1 MDKTI
6 YNAVVDKVLIAL
18 KQHSGYK
25 NIKLSQDN
33 DSGMKEISLS
43 IKQNAMVSIKSYAA
57 MLIMRCDIVAEGY
70 SDSEIQEITAKTI
83 EQFESNGLE
92 VNRTIDEN
100 RVAIM
105 SILQSE
111 EHNEDVEKNLFGK
124 VLGFCQTV
132 TDFCSSFISNHNG
145 DENEHPVEDAEGSE
159 VGRYDILFDRI
170 SQNIEEGAADSVDAS
185 PTDSVETKDLPLEA
199 DPGVLYEEPSN
210 PVAIEDGS
218 DIDLSALLDM
228 IDAQESQSP
237 FITDGCFPEKAGRP
251 TRRKKNRRKNKRERQ
266 NVTQQVENTENDMS
280 PSESASCPP
289 SVERVDVSQQ
299 PELQSL
305 RDRLY
310 AEVEQYHDQITQRL
324 NRREQELH
332 NYQVSL
338 DAQTAA
344 LVEQQTLFTAEMQ
357 KKQQEADAYQ
367 TSAMA
372 ELQRQKQQD
381 LADLEAIKESNME
394 QLSQL
399 SDRLDGVRR
408 DLDFRETQL
417 AAKED
422 DLKAQ
427 QRELAQDRQLF
438 DQLKAANLSAPEF
451 VHIRV
456 QTLEAENAKL
466 QQQLDEIKQLNEHTE
481 ETKARI
487 AELENQIN
495 NMVLPED
502 ANLDP
507 SVLRDLREQ
516 VRRMEEQNRV
526 LSNQL
531 NLYRKATAALRTEL
545 ERKNTEQTKS
555 NNELTEQLNRALS
568 ECDFLRDKSN
578 RQEVDMQSLS
588 QQLDEARQTAE
599 ELQNEV
605 DECRARECSDKP
617 LNANSSD
624 ETPRFTSVEVQ
635 NALTSLGIQSDVK
648 PANGQVFIV
657 GQHNG
662 CSININFSSDFAY
675 FEKVCKNTRRCFG
688 RVADLNR
695 NSGITT
701 NYWVDNN
708 KIACRL
714 DYTMRPNCSIVR
726 EQTLAEL
733 ISGVCEV
740 YDEFK

>member
-43 IKQNAMVSIKSYAA
+43 IKQNATVSIKSYAA

-70 SDSEIQEITAKTI
+70 SDSEIQEITATTI

-111 EHNEDVEKNLFGK
+111 EHNEDVEKDLFGK

-145 DENEHPVEDAEGSE
+145 DENEHPVEDAEDSK
-159 VGRYDILFDRI
+159 VGRYDMLFDRI
-170 SQNIEEGAADSVDAS
+170 SQDIEEDAADSVEAN
-185 PTDSVETKDLPLEA
+185 DLPVEA
-199 DPGVLYEEPSN
+199 DPGVSYEEPSS
-210 PVAIEDGS
+210 PVVSEDDS
-218 DIDLSALLDM
+218 DIDLAALLDM
-228 IDAQESQSP
+228 IDARESQSP
-237 FITDGCFPEKAGRP
+237 SIADDCSPEKAGRP
-251 TRRKKNRRKNKRERQ
+251 TRRKKNRRKNRRERQ
-266 NVTQQVENTENDMS
+266 NVTQQVENAENDIS
-280 PSESASCPP
+280 HSEDSSCPL

-332 NYQVSL
+332 DYQASL

-344 LVEQQTLFTAEMQ
+344 LAEQQTLFTTEMQ
-357 KKQQEADAYQ
+357 ERQQEIEAYQ
-367 TSAMA
+367 QRTR
-372 ELQRQKQQD
+372 EDLQRQKDQD
-381 LADLEAIKESNME
+381 LADLETIKRSNME

-399 SDRLDGVRR
+399 SDRLEGMKR
-408 DLDFRETQL
+408 DLDFRKSQL
-417 AAKED
+417 EAKED
-422 DLKAQ
+422 DLKSQ
-427 QRELAQDRQLF
+427 QRELDQDRQLF
-438 DQLKAANLSAPEF
+438 NQLKAVNLSAPEF

-456 QTLEAENAKL
+456 QTLEAENKRL
-466 QQQLDEIKQLNEHTE
+466 QQQLDEIKQLSENTE

-487 AELENQIN
+487 AALEDQIN
-495 NMVLPED
+495 NMVPVED

-507 SVLRDLREQ
+507 SVLNDLREQ
-516 VRRMEEQNRV
+516 VRRMEVQSRTLVE
-526 LSNQL
+526 
-531 NLYRKATAALRTEL
+531 NLDLYKRATTALRAEL
-545 ERKNTEQTKS
+545 RKKDNDL
-555 NNELTEQLNRALS
+555 NNALS
-568 ECDFLRDKSN
+568 ERDFLRDKTD
-578 RQEVDMQSLS
+578 RQDADMQSLS

-605 DECRARECSDKP
+605 NEYRARECSDKP
-617 LNANSSD
+617 LNANSAD

-675 FEKVCKNTRRCFG
+675 FEKICKNIRRYFG
-688 RVADLNR
+688 RIADLNR